1 MVSSPMNSLLKMI
14 IPRTSEHINATT
26 GGAVWGT
33 NSWVGNAKKML
44 FLEWKINCVCGFVLY
59 HCCFLRLYRFS
70 SCPFLMCCFSFGL
83 IQRTYTKEVT
93 AGMGRATDGVHRVP
107 ATCSVSTPWFLRPE
121 PGGPVGALL
130 FTPGGPHPPIIP
142 RAVWK

>member
-1 MVSSPMNSLLKMI
+1 MNSTLKMI
-14 IPRTSEHINATT
+14 IPRNSEHINATK

-59 HCCFLRLYRFS
+59 HYSFLTLYRFS
-70 SCPFLMCCFSFGL
+70 SCPFLMCCFNFEL

-93 AGMGRATDGVHRVP
+93 AGMGRATDGGSQSARDVQRQHTVAP
-107 ATCSVSTPWFLRPE
+107 AAGARGAGRCPAFN
-121 PGGPVGALL
+121 PGGGVNY
-130 FTPGGPHPPIIP
+130 PPIIP
-142 RAVWK
+142 RAV